1 MLSRRNVRIKVMQLL
16 YMSNRNKGLD
26 HNKLLR
32 SYRKSVDQS
41 YELYL
46 YNLLQFCRVLEY
58 ASRDADKRKSKYLQ
72 SDEDRSFTSIL
83 AKNELSYSLSSNED
97 FERKIRKY
105 KLAPRID
112 KDDTR
117 AIYADFAK
125 TKEYKNYLQLKQPD
139 FNHHQQILLALF
151 KFCIGSER
159 YNDTME
165 DFSSAWVD
173 DKSLVVGT
181 VKKTIRALPAA
192 ENFLDA
198 FQPPAETTEFGE
210 ELLRYTYYD
219 NKELLGYIE
228 PVLNNWDADRVA
240 IIDMLLL
247 KMALAELLY
256 FPTIPTKVTLNE
268 FVEISKLYSTEKS
281 KDFINGIL
289 DRLMKKLNHEGKIK
303 KIGRGLKD

>member
-1 MLSRRNVRIKVMQLL
+1 
-16 YMSNRNKGLD
+16 MSNRNKGLD
-26 HNKLLR
+26 YEKLIR
-32 SYRKSVDQS
+32 AYRTSVDQS
-41 YELYL
+41 YELFL
-46 YNLLQFCRVLEY
+46 YGLLQFSRVLEY
-58 ASRDADKRKSKYLQ
+58 ASKDAAKRKTKYLR
-72 SDEDRSFTSIL
+72 SKEDLVFTNIL
-83 AKNELSYSLSSNED
+83 ATNELSDSLCSNED
-97 FERKIRKY
+97 YERKVRKY

-117 AIYADFAK
+117 AIYAEFAK
-125 TKEYKNYLQLKQPD
+125 TDDYKKYLKIEQPKASD
-139 FNHHQQILLALF
+139 HQQILLALF
-151 KFCIGSER
+151 KFCVNSER
-159 YNDTME
+159 YNDSME

-192 ENFLDA
+192 ANFLDT
-198 FQPPAETTEFGE
+198 FLPPAETTEFGE

-219 NKELLGYIE
+219 NKELLSYIE
-228 PVLNNWDADRVA
+228 PVLKNWDVDRVA

-289 DRLMKKLNHEGKIK
+289 DRLMKKLEYEGKINK
-303 KIGRGLKD
+303 QGRGLKG